1 MSCQKQPW
9 KWYKYRSPIINNTSQ
24 IIGDVVKKKSSR
36 NPGGSEVLLT
46 EQYTL

>member
-24 IIGDVVKKKSSR
+24 IIGDVVKKKVAEIQ
-36 NPGGSEVLLT
+36 GDLK
-46 EQYTL
+46 YC